1 MSAVTGRRRPVAAL
15 LIEFAVFLGE
25 LMILLLPPVEFGTLV
40 LQMRSD
46 CPTDAHETA
55 ESFVMRRL
63 SQADTEQ
70 HLEHLSKCEMC
81 QRIQQD
87 TSAFVTAIRN
97 AAKNLEK
104 SYQRNPR
111 RLARGTMARAA
122 SGK

>member
-1 MSAVTGRRRPVAAL
+1 VAAL
-15 LIEFAVFLGE
+15 LIEFAAILGE
-25 LMILLLPPVEFGTLV
+25 LMVLLPPVEFGTLV
-40 LQMRSD
+40 LQMQSD

-55 ESFVMRRL
+55 ESFAMGRL
-63 SQADTEQ
+63 SQADSER

-97 AAKNLEK
+97 AAKSLEK

-111 RLARGTMARAA
+111 RIARGAMARAV
-122 SGK
+122 SGE